1 MAGDM
6 REKYESLSLAIL
18 RDVAKN
24 RGIKGTSTM
33 RKEAVIDAMLEADEK
48 AAAAER
54 VKPRRQRPEKAFPTW
69 NSWTADRRS
78 LAYWKSC
85 PMDLDLSEVTTIC
98 RATMTS
104 MYHRRRSAALT

>member
-54 VKPRRQRPEKAFPTW
+54 VKKMCIRDSYMTAEEAKAYGLIDQVI
-69 NSWTADRRS
+69 AG
-78 LAYWKSC
+78 
-85 PMDLDLSEVTTIC
+85 
-98 RATMTS
+98 
-104 MYHRRRSAALT
+104 H

>member
-54 VKPRRQRPEKAFPTW
+54 VKPRRQRPEKRFRPG
-69 NSWTADRRS
+69 TAGQRTDDHWRIGSHVRWIWI
-78 LAYWKSC
+78 YQK
-85 PMDLDLSEVTTIC
+85 
-98 RATMTS
+98 
-104 MYHRRRSAALT
+104 